1 MYIKWGALS
10 PALDNLCIEL
20 FHILPDNRNE
30 SDKVIST
37 DVMECL
43 EEEKELVRMNLAPIS
58 ETAEPY
64 IMAPFVYL
72 TMSAHTSNLI
82 LLPGE

>member
-1 MYIKWGALS
+1 ME
-10 PALDNLCIEL
+10 PAAPIASLRQLT
-20 FHILPDNRNE
+20 HRAVSYILP
-30 SDKVIST
+30 DKVIST

-43 EEEKELVRMNLAPIS
+43 EEEKEPVRMNLAPIS

-72 TMSAHTSNLI
+72 TMSAHASNLI